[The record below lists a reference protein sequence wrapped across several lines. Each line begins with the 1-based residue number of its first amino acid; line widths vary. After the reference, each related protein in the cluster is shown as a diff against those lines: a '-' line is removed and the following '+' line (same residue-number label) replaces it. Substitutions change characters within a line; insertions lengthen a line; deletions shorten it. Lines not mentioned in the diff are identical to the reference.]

1 MRNFIS
7 NRNILGNGNKSN
19 KLIYLL
25 MGFFGIILF
34 FIFLLVYKPIDRYR
48 KGIYLQA
55 LDPDKLSDDE
65 RWDKERTIREYE
77 NERTRRKMMRQ
88 DIYA

>member
-25 MGFFGIILF
+25 MGFFGIVLF

-48 KGIYLQA
+48 KGRTLQA
-55 LDPDKLSDDE
+55 LNPSKLSEDE
-65 RWDKERTIREYE
+65 KWDKKRTIQEYD
-77 NERTRRKMMRQ
+77 NERSRRKMLRQ

>member
-7 NRNILGNGNKSN
+7 NINILGNGNKSN

-25 MGFFGIILF
+25 MGFFGFVLF
-34 FIFLLVYKPIDRYR
+34 FLFLLVYKPIDRYR
-48 KGIYLQA
+48 KGRTLQA

-65 RWDKERTIREYE
+65 RWDKERTIQEYE